1 MKKGIILCF
10 TLLLLLSV
18 IPWAGAAETAP
29 GDSPID
35 PFVYQQMLGKGMD
48 VDWCKTAAGKS
59 LYNSAVPKDF
69 KEAGISHVRIRVKDA
84 ATEELL
90 ALLDRQV
97 QDCLAA
103 GLIPIIAYQAD
114 ELKNDPSDK
123 NLRQVE
129 SWWKTVAEH
138 FRDTSYLLSF
148 DLIIEVTDALK
159 NEPDR
164 LNEIYECLVSAVRQT
179 NPERIIMISSR
190 MRSDAAY
197 LQDLEIPS
205 ASNGY
210 LMAEWHFYAS
220 GPSKENPRKLW
231 TVGTAAEKA
240 LVQEKIDLAL
250 QWQAD
255 TGVPTWVGAWMPGN
269 YNDGDDYTI
278 AEQAVFASFVTQ
290 ALTDAGIPFAVNAD
304 SHFYDREQ
312 NTWLD
317 HMQPVFSAIYGTQTL
332 PFTDVAAD
340 AWYRSAVSY
349 VYEHQLFSGTSAT
362 AFSPERSMTRQQ
374 MWMVMARLEGVQPQ
388 SMAEAQTWAVS
399 AGLSDGSA
407 PAAEVTR
414 QQLVTYLWRLAGSP
428 DTSFALDPYTDAARI
443 APYAAEAMAWA
454 AEQGLMNGTSAQT
467 LSPGN
472 VVTCAQTAVILARYS
487 ERTGI

>member
-1 MKKGIILCF
+1 MKKTFIFLF
-10 TLLLLLSV
+10 VFLLMLPL
-18 IPWAGAAETAP
+18 IPCTKAADAAQYST
-29 GDSPID
+29 PID

-59 LYNSAVPKDF
+59 LYNAEVPKDF
-69 KEAGISHVRIRVKDA
+69 KDAGISHVRIRVKDA

-97 QDCLAA
+97 RDCLAA

-123 NLRQVE
+123 NLQQVE
-129 SWWKTVAEH
+129 AWWKTVAEH
-138 FRDTSYLLSF
+138 FQDTSFLLSF

-164 LNEIYECLVSAVRQT
+164 LNEIYERLVSAVRET
-179 NPERIIMISSR
+179 NPERIIMISPR

-220 GPSKENPRKLW
+220 GPSRESPRKLW
-231 TVGTAAEKA
+231 TVGTAEEKA

-250 QWQAD
+250 QWQED
-255 TGVPTWVGAWMPGN
+255 TGIPTWVGAWMPGN

-278 AEQAVFASFVTQ
+278 AEQAVFAAFVTQ

-317 HMQPVFSAIYGTQTL
+317 HMQPVFSAIYGTSAL

-349 VYEHQLFSGTSAT
+349 VYAHQLFSGTSAT
-362 AFSPERSMTRQQ
+362 TFSPERSMTRQQ
-374 MWMVMARLEGVQPQ
+374 MWMVMARLEGMQPQ
-388 SMAEAQTWAVS
+388 SMAQARAWAVS
-399 AGLSDGSA
+399 TGLSDGSA
-407 PAAEVTR
+407 PASEVTR
-414 QQLVTYLWRLAGSP
+414 QQLVTFLWRLAGSP
-428 DTSFALDPYTDAARI
+428 ATPFVLDPYTDAAQI
-443 APYAAEAMAWA
+443 ASYAREAMAWA
-454 AEQGLMNGTSAQT
+454 VEQGLMNGTSAQT
-467 LSPGN
+467 LSPGS
-472 VVTCAQTAVILARYS
+472 VVTRAQTAVILERYD
-487 ERTGI
+487 ILP

>member
-18 IPWAGAAETAP
+18 LPWAGAAEAAP

-35 PFVYQQMLGKGMD
+35 PFVCQQMLGKGMD

-69 KEAGISHVRIRVKDA
+69 KETGISHVRIRVKDA

-114 ELKNDPSDK
+114 
-123 NLRQVE
+123 
-129 SWWKTVAEH
+129 
-138 FRDTSYLLSF
+138 
-148 DLIIEVTDALK
+148 ALK

-164 LNEIYECLVSAVRQT
+164 LNEIYERLVSAVRQT
-179 NPERIIMISSR
+179 NPERIIMISPR

-231 TVGTAAEKA
+231 TAGTAEEKA

-255 TGVPTWVGAWMPGN
+255 TGVPIWVGAWMPGN

-278 AEQAVFASFVTQ
+278 SEQAVFASFVAQ

-332 PFTDVAAD
+332 PFTDAATD

-362 AFSPERSMTRQQ
+362 AFSPERFMTRQQ

-388 SMAEAQTWAVS
+388 SMADAQTWAVS

-414 QQLVTYLWRLAGSP
+414 QQLVTYLWWLAGSP

-454 AEQGLMNGTSAQT
+454 VEQGLMNGTSAQT

-472 VVTCAQTAVILARYS
+472 VVTRAQTAVILARYS
-487 ERTGI
+487 EWTGI